1 MCMHDP
7 WGPNFWTWTH
17 CDSQSAH
24 KRRNVISPK
33 LLLLQL
39 QLQFVIKFK
48 NLLWFIQF
56 ELIFNGM
63 MLNTVEQS
71 KITLVSKVQG
81 EAVLPAA
88 SHLLL
93 MAAVQLEETMNG
105 SRFPGWVN
113 LEMGQPCGSAGSNGS
128 SNLVP
133 MKYLLILFGGMSLV
147 DISWPTNTSFF
158 QRSGD
163 HWGYQRNWQ
172 NWEITTILLY
182 NNFIWRVSSVLSLK
196 RVGPRGFPFPILL
209 APVICKA
216 GPWSLHSVE
225 GQLVQ
230 SQCRIEC
237 VGYRKKPGWYI

>member
-1 MCMHDP
+1 MVHP
-7 WGPNFWTWTH
+7 VWTDFQWY
-17 CDSQSAH
+17 
-24 KRRNVISPK
+24 
-33 LLLLQL
+33 
-39 QLQFVIKFK
+39 
-48 NLLWFIQF
+48 
-56 ELIFNGM
+56 M

-133 MKYLLILFGGMSLV
+133 MKYLLILFGGISLV

-158 QRSGD
+158 QRSGN

-182 NNFIWRVSSVLSLK
+182 SNFIWRVSSVLSLK

-230 SQCRIEC
+230 SQCRMCWVTARNLDGIYSNP
-237 VGYRKKPGWYI
+237 GPNRKKSWKPGNYDGNSWVKHHLYHSGHSVPSFWDIL